1 LGSRG
6 AAGRV
11 PAAQRRGI
19 LRRVPAPDTFLLRRG
34 YLGLLVTQFLG
45 AANDN
50 VLRATLIFML
60 VGGGLWQH
68 RLGEGSQAIVGLA
81 LAVPFIL
88 FSGFAGQFADRY
100 AKHRVII
107 VVKLLE
113 IPIVL
118 LAGIG
123 FWMGNLWVTL
133 AAFTLLATQSAFFG
147 PAKYG
152 IVPELV
158 AIRDLPRAN
167 GVLNMMTNIAVIFGM
182 VIAGP
187 VCDAY
192 LPAHLRPVDPFA
204 AGAAGAAGDA
214 ATSGASAAPAAPA
227 ADAVAA
233 GALNEP
239 LLWLPLVVLLALAIC
254 GFASAFIIPRLA
266 PMVPNL
272 PFDSR
277 FFVSYIDAMREM
289 ARGPLLSV
297 AFGWGIFSLLGTL
310 ALFIIPE
317 YGGLLGVN
325 DTMAAALLGMLGI
338 SIGIGSVVA
347 GLASGHR
354 IRPRLVIPGAVG
366 LIVCFTA
373 LGVLPPT
380 YLNVASLLFLCG
392 LAAGFYIV
400 PLQSLL
406 QALAPDGERGRFL
419 GAANGISFCF
429 IASSSA
435 IYFLFRNTLAVPAPR
450 IFLVCAALTLISLAM
465 MVLIM
470 LPRLERQE
478 FRGS

>member
-1 LGSRG
+1 LSGTDLRL
-6 AAGRV
+6 AQPVIVDDIRLPR
-11 PAAQRRGI
+11 PARPVGI
-19 LRRVPAPDTFLLRRG
+19 LLAVSQPTTFLFRRG

-68 RLGEGSQAIVGLA
+68 ELGEGSQAIVGLA
-81 LAVPFIL
+81 LALPFII
-88 FSGFAGQFADRY
+88 FSGFAGQFSDRH

-107 VVKLLE
+107 LVKIAE
-113 IPIVL
+113 IPIVI

-123 FWMGNLWVTL
+123 FWLGNLWLTL
-133 AAFTLLATQSAFFG
+133 GAFTLLATQSAFFG

-158 AIRDLPRAN
+158 EIRDLPRAN

-192 LPAHLRPVDPFA
+192 LPAHLRPND
-204 AGAAGAAGDA
+204 
-214 ATSGASAAPAAPA
+214 SGVSAAREAAASTLP
-227 ADAVAA
+227 
-233 GALNEP
+233 EP
-239 LLWLPLVVLLALAIC
+239 VLWLPLGVLFILALC
-254 GFASAFIIPRLA
+254 GFGAAFIIPRLRPIA
-266 PMVPNL
+266 PDL
-272 PFDSR
+272 PFDRR
-277 FFVSYIDAMREM
+277 FFVSYIDAMRQM

-325 DTMAAALLGMLGI
+325 DTKAAALLGLLGV
-338 SIGIGSVVA
+338 SIGIGSVAA
-347 GLASGHR
+347 GLASGHQ

-366 LIVCFTA
+366 LIVCFTT

-380 YLNVASLLFLCG
+380 YLNVAVLLFLCG

-406 QALAPDGERGRFL
+406 QALAPNAERGRFL

-435 IYFLFRNTLAVPAPR
+435 IYFLFRNLLSVPAPQ
-450 IFLVCAALTLISLAM
+450 IFLVCAVLTMLSLLM
-465 MVLIM
+465 MLFIM
-470 LPRLERQE
+470 LPRLERSGVQ
-478 FRGS
+478 GAGVGDGG